1 MKAWLRSFV
10 GIVRRSEPPEVERWH
25 EERER
30 LNGSANVLRGKLDKD
45 PCADLP
51 AGWECPP
58 SWEDMME
65 IDRAD
70 RERHG

>member
-1 MKAWLRSFV
+1 MTMWLTRFARAV
-10 GIVRRSEPPEVERWH
+10 FRAETEEVRQWR

-30 LNGSANVLRGKLDKD
+30 LNGSADVLRGKLDQD

-65 IDRAD
+65 IDRAY